1 MKNKLLGFILIL
13 FAISII
19 ASNVSTA
26 QPVPEGM
33 EKVHIDIKGMT
44 CSKCQDKV
52 QTALDALPDVR
63 SVVVKWSDGAAEL
76 LVNKGSD
83 HKELEEAVKRA
94 GFTVSTVKCACKG

>member
-13 FAISII
+13 FVTSAIATS
-19 ASNVSTA
+19 VSTA

>member
-1 MKNKLLGFILIL
+1 MKNRLLGFILIL
-13 FAISII
+13 FT
-19 ASNVSTA
+19 ASATATNISTA

-33 EKVHIDIKGMT
+33 EKVHVDVKGMT

-63 SVVVKWSDGAAEL
+63 SVVVRWSDGAAEL

-83 HKELEEAVKRA
+83 HKELEEAIKRA
-94 GFTVSTVKCACKG
+94 GFTVSSIKCACKG